1 MGHYLVLVPGQ
12 MNDCRGG
19 RLVLAGVMCLFSKIV
34 SKNVKLS
41 LLTVHETEHQ

>member
-1 MGHYLVLVPGQ
+1 M
-12 MNDCRGG
+12 
-19 RLVLAGVMCLFSKIV
+19 LAGVMCLFSKIV